1 MTFFSNVICP
11 VSPHRIDEN
20 IARLTALSVLVLT
33 IVGLVLK
40 SPLLMA
46 LLAADFALRAFGF
59 SRFSP
64 LRLVAGWE
72 NKLLALPPKFTDGAP
87 KRFAAGVGMLFSAAI
102 ALAFALEW
110 YTSGL
115 GIGAV
120 LLACAFLESA
130 MNFCVG
136 CYVYTFLL
144 GRWIPWTRSEQ
155 VADK

>member
-1 MTFFSNVICP
+1 MTFYSNVICP
-11 VSPHRIDEN
+11 VSPHRVDEH

-33 IVGLVLK
+33 IIGLVLK

-64 LRLVAGWE
+64 LRAVAGWE
-72 NKLLALPPKFTDGAP
+72 DKLLSLHPKLTDGAP
-87 KRFAAGVGMLFSAAI
+87 KRFAAGVGMLFSASI
-102 ALAFALEW
+102 ALALALEW
-110 YTSGL
+110 YTPGL
-115 GIGAV
+115 AIGAV
-120 LLACAFLESA
+120 LIACAFLESA
-130 MNFCVG
+130 LNFCVG

-144 GRWIPWTRSEQ
+144 GRWIPWIRSGQ